1 MHGSE
6 PPGRNDDRSRIGFGS
21 VPRVPDAFQLTMLSI
36 GAIVM
41 SAFYVARPADAYEPR
56 EGEPP
61 R

>member
-1 MHGSE
+1 
-6 PPGRNDDRSRIGFGS
+6 
-21 VPRVPDAFQLTMLSI
+21 VPDAFQLTMLSI

-41 SAFYVARPADAYEPR
+41 SALYVARPADAYEPG